1 MEQPPYVLV
10 RVHEVALKRGN
21 RRRFMQA
28 LTANLRR
35 ATDGLGVR
43 SVEADHLVARL
54 ALEDGAD
61 WPALR
66 QALAKTP
73 GAVKFTPVYRADLDY
88 DDIASLVARMAKA
101 RRFGAFRISAHR
113 SDKRFPLTSREMNVS
128 LGALVEHETGARV
141 DLKRPELNIRV
152 DVFASGA
159 FVWTDEEPG
168 AGGLPVGTGGRVAV
182 LMSGGIDSPV
192 AAWRMMRRGCR
203 ATLVH
208 FHSFPLVEG
217 RSREKAREL
226 AAALNAY
233 QLDTRLHLVPFAD
246 VQRAIILSTPG
257 PLRVVAYRRF
267 MVRITEA
274 IARREGAQALVTGE
288 SLGQVGS
295 QTLANIAAVGD
306 AATLPV
312 LRPLAGMDKTEII
325 EQARAIGTYET
336 SILPDEDCCSLFVPR
351 SPSTAVSVEEAQAV
365 ERNLDSEALVAQAV
379 EAAEMVEYHVGGQP
393 VGA

>member
-21 RRRFMQA
+21 RRRFMRA
-28 LTANLRR
+28 LTDNLRR
-35 ATDGLGVR
+35 ATAGLGVR
-43 SVEADHLVARL
+43 GVEADHLVARL
-54 ALEDGAD
+54 TLDEGAD

-66 QALAKTP
+66 EALAKTP
-73 GAVKFTPVYRADLDY
+73 GAVKFTPTYRADPDY
-88 DDIASLVARMAKA
+88 DDIAALVARVAKA
-101 RRFGAFRISAHR
+101 RRFATFRISAHR
-113 SDKRFPLTSREMNVS
+113 SDKRFALTSREMNVS

-141 DLKRPELNIRV
+141 NLTRPELNIRV
-152 DVFASGA
+152 DVFAGGA
-159 FVWTDEEPG
+159 FVWTDEEQG
-168 AGGLPVGTGGRVAV
+168 AGGLPVGTGGRVAA

-192 AAWRMMRRGCR
+192 AAWRMIRRGCR

-233 QLDTRLHLVPFAD
+233 QLDTRLYLTPFAD

-267 MVRITEA
+267 MVRIAEA

-295 QTLANIAAVGD
+295 QTLANISAVGD
-306 AATLPV
+306 AAEMPV
-312 LRPLAGMDKTEII
+312 LRPLAGMDKAEII
-325 EQARAIGTYET
+325 EQAQSIGTYDT

-351 SPSTAVSVEEAQAV
+351 SPSTSVSVEQARAV
-365 ERNLDSEALVAQAV
+365 ERNLDADALVAQAV
-379 EAAEMVEYHVGGQP
+379 EAAEVVEYHVGG
-393 VGA
+393 

>member
-1 MEQPPYVLV
+1 MEHPPYVLV

-21 RRRFMQA
+21 RRRFVRA

-35 ATDGLGVR
+35 ATAGLGVR
-43 SVEADHLVARL
+43 SVEADHLVVRL
-54 ALEDGAD
+54 TLEEGAD
-61 WPALR
+61 WPTLR
-66 QALAKTP
+66 EALAKTP
-73 GAVKFTPVYRADLDY
+73 GAVKFTPTYRAEPAY
-88 DDIASLVARMAKA
+88 DDIAALVARVAKA
-101 RRFGAFRISAHR
+101 QRFASFRISAHR

-152 DVFASGA
+152 DVFAIGA
-159 FVWTDEEPG
+159 FVWTEEEPG
-168 AGGLPVGTGGRVAV
+168 VGGLPVGTGGRVAV

-192 AAWRMMRRGCR
+192 AAWRMIRRGCS

-226 AAALNAY
+226 AATLNAY
-233 QLDTRLHLVPFAD
+233 QLDTRLYLIPFAE
-246 VQRAIILSTPG
+246 VQRAVILSTPG

-267 MVRITEA
+267 MMRIAEA
-274 IARREGAQALVTGE
+274 VAQREGAQALVTGE
-288 SLGQVGS
+288 SLGQVSS
-295 QTLANIAAVGD
+295 QTLTNIATVGD

-325 EQARAIGTYET
+325 EQARAIGAYET

-351 SPSTAVSVEEAQAV
+351 SPSTAVRLEEAQAV
-365 ERNLDSEALVAQAV
+365 ERSLDVEALVRQAV
-379 EAAEMVEYHVGGQP
+379 EAVEVIEYRAEQGLG
-393 VGA
+393 